1 MTKRWTDNLLAGKRT
16 IVTGAAHGLG
26 RAIAIAC
33 VRAGGQVLLTAR
45 DRGAL
50 AEALEESKPAPKQA
64 LFHVADLTRPTE
76 VDSIHKAAVAAFGGV
91 DVLINNAGVGVD
103 SLRGDYWNHPVR
115 YWEAN
120 ADAYRRFHE
129 INVQAPIHLTLL
141 VTPEMRARNW
151 GRIMTTT
158 TSLNTMI
165 AGGMAPYGSSKAA
178 IEAFTASVAA
188 DLKDTGVTANVIA
201 PGGPADTRMI
211 AADIPREDLIP
222 ADCLA
227 DPAVWLSSSLSD
239 GVTGRR
245 YLGARWN
252 RELPPEIA
260 AAEAG
265 APVAWTGFGVQSRAP
280 KSNAADH
287 LPGNF
292 SNT

>member
-1 MTKRWTDNLLAGKRT
+1 MIEVAADVFFLQTANTSYWFARTEHGQLEHLHYGPLLTPQDPAALRVKRT
-16 IVTGAAHGLG
+16 IEHGSSVVYASDDAAYSLD
-26 RAIAIAC
+26 AIPLEYSGI
-33 VRAGGQVLLTAR
+33 GQ
-45 DRGAL
+45 
-50 AEALEESKPAPKQA
+50 
-64 LFHVADLTRPTE
+64 
-76 VDSIHKAAVAAFGGV
+76 
-91 DVLINNAGVGVD
+91 
-103 SLRGDYWNHPVR
+103 GDYRLSP
-115 YWEAN
+115 
-120 ADAYRRFHE
+120 
-129 INVQAPIHLTLL
+129 
-141 VTPEMRARNW
+141 
-151 GRIMTTT
+151 
-158 TSLNTMI
+158 
-165 AGGMAPYGSSKAA
+165 